1 MASRGESKKRPRDS
15 PAMKDRF
22 WYLMH
27 QCSSQEVLVTATNTQ
42 GDKVTGKLHTIVK
55 GGIKLRDCSEASQEV
70 TTLEGFKSLE
80 FTLEDT
86 ADKTQRFKSDSEIV
100 KARAPG
106 RRELQKYT
114 PDTPITH
121 ILGENSSASKFDQ
134 FETNMQ
140 LFGVQATFDEGLY
153 TTPLVRPE
161 DLTPEQVKHTE
172 SVIKAIERNERKDD
186 AGGEMEEEE
195 KFAAVKG
202 TGRFKPLEK
211 QRVAT
216 PVEEHAAEKAGDSKE
231 YRKLRGDLMQCK
243 RLDHDMAFIEALQL
257 EVAPFHNDVVAGDL
271 EKFKRQK
278 QQEQGGSLKQELHEF
293 KQEFERRSSILELS
307 KAITPLE
314 SQQELDDY
322 CPASL
327 LDLYLDSLTEIEHTS
342 PHWPEPAVTSPFSA
356 PLRQPESLSLNPDAP
371 EFEFPLLAS

>member
-1 MASRGESKKRPRDS
+1 
-15 PAMKDRF
+15 MKDRF

-27 QCSSQEVLVTATNTQ
+27 QCSSQEAVVTATNTQ

-106 RRELQKYT
+106 RRELQKYA

-121 ILGENSSASKFDQ
+121 VLGENSSASKFDQ
-134 FETNMQ
+134 FETNMK

-172 SVIKAIERNERKDD
+172 LVIKAIERNERKDD

-202 TGRFKPLEK
+202 TGRFKP
-211 QRVAT
+211 RV
-216 PVEEHAAEKAGDSKE
+216 VEEEHAGEKAGDSKE

-243 RLDHDMAFIEALQL
+243 KLDHDMASIEALQL
-257 EVAPFHNDVVAGDL
+257 EVAPFHNDAVASDL

-278 QQEQGGSLKQELHEF
+278 QQVGSLKQGLHDF
-293 KQEFERRSSILELS
+293 KQEFERRSSFLELA
-307 KAITPLE
+307 KATAPLE
-314 SQQELDDY
+314 SQQELDDS